1 MKKSETTACLIAGV
15 LATSILLTGCGGGS
29 GGGMSGLG
37 ATGTSGTPGTPGT
50 PGTGGNLLDVLG
62 STGGVVLD
70 LQALG
75 SEGIQISGLTPTEV
89 GRLEAGGFTGG
100 LDVQVLRSSDGA
112 LLAINTPAGAFAF
125 PGITLPAVFGTG
137 LPIIPT
143 NIANLIS
150 GLGL

>member
-1 MKKSETTACLIAGV
+1 MKKSETTAYLIAGV
-15 LATSILLTGCGGGS
+15 LATSVLLTGCGGGS

-37 ATGTSGTPGTPGT
+37 ATGAAGTAGTPGA
-50 PGTGGNLLDVLG
+50 GGSNLLDVLG

-137 LPIIPT
+137 LPTIPT

-150 GLGL
+150 GVGL